1 MINYTNLN
9 QNINIYFKEIRSFKS
24 LSKRDEEILFSRIEL
39 GDKKAETEVF
49 NRLAK
54 LAVAVA
60 KTYTCRPEL
69 LSDLI
74 QEANLGVLTAIHKF
88 DINKGY
94 RFSSYARWW
103 MKARISKYLN
113 EMSVVRPGTNSRIL
127 WLAKKIA
134 EQFYMENCREI
145 SDIELLDELESR
157 GEVVTDV
164 TVLVSIKSVRIDN
177 PINDDDRKSQ
187 MELEVFTN
195 RTKTSNEYE
204 DQAEDDDLASLIKS
218 RLNRLT
224 TRERELIL
232 LKFGFTTGYEF
243 ESYDALTKEWNKG
256 KTQYLY
262 DENGDV
268 ILNDKGDPKKNPEYL
283 TQERVRQIV
292 IAALKKMK

>member
-1 MINYTNLN
+1 MNYTNRTEC
-9 QNINIYFKEIRSFKS
+9 INIYFKEIKSFKS
-24 LSKRDEEILFSRIEL
+24 MTREDEITLFARIAA
-39 GDKKAETEVF
+39 GDTRVETEIF
-49 NRLAK
+49 NRMAK
-54 LAVAVA
+54 LAVATA
-60 KTYTCRPEL
+60 KTYTCDPIL
-69 LSDLI
+69 LEDLI
-74 QEANLGVLTAIHKF
+74 QEANHGVLTAIRKYDPALGF
-88 DINKGY
+88 
-94 RFSSYARWW
+94 RFSSYAIWW
-103 MKARISKYLN
+103 MKAYISTFLN
-113 EMSVVRPGTNSRIL
+113 EMNIVHPTCNSKII
-127 WLAKKIA
+127 WKAKKIA
-134 EQFYMENCREI
+134 EEFYMNHQR
-145 SDIELLDELESR
+145 DITEVELLEALEEM

-195 RTKTSNEYE
+195 RTKTFNEYE

-218 RLNRLT
+218 RLNRLNP
-224 TRERELIL
+224 RERELIL

>member
-113 EMSVVRPGTNSRIL
+113 EMNVVRPGTNSRIL

-157 GEVVTDV
+157 GEVVTDL
-164 TVLVSIKSVRIDN
+164 TAILSIKAVRIDV
-177 PINDDDRKSQ
+177 PINEQSDAAQVDLGIFS
-187 MELEVFTN
+187 T
-195 RTKTSNEYE
+195 RTASRNEFEE
-204 DQAEDDDLASLIKS
+204 DEENESLSSDIARRMS
-218 RLNRLT
+218 RLDS
-224 TRERELIL
+224 REQEIVR
-232 LKFGFTTGYEF
+232 LKFGFITGYEI
-243 ESYDALTKEWNKG
+243 ETNKDLTKEWNDRHPEQ
-256 KTQYLY
+256 KT
-262 DENGDV
+262 
-268 ILNDKGDPKKNPEYL
+268 PL
-283 TQERVRQIV
+283 TEERVRQILV
-292 IAALKKMK
+292 GALKKMK

>member
-9 QNINIYFKEIRSFKS
+9 QSINIYFKEIRSFKS

-157 GEVVTDV
+157 GEVVTD
-164 TVLVSIKSVRIDN
+164 LNAILSIKAVRIDV
-177 PINDDDRKSQ
+177 PINEQSDTAQVDLGIFS
-187 MELEVFTN
+187 T
-195 RTKTSNEYE
+195 RTASRNEFEE
-204 DQAEDDDLASLIKS
+204 DEENESLSSDIARRMS
-218 RLNRLT
+218 RLDS
-224 TRERELIL
+224 REQELVR
-232 LKFGFTTGYEF
+232 LKFGFITGYEI
-243 ESYDALTKEWNKG
+243 ETNKDLTKEWNDRHPEQ
-256 KTQYLY
+256 KT
-262 DENGDV
+262 
-268 ILNDKGDPKKNPEYL
+268 PL
-283 TQERVRQIV
+283 TEERVRQILV
-292 IAALKKMK
+292 GALKKMK

>member
-113 EMSVVRPGTNSRIL
+113 EMNVVRPGTNSRIL

-157 GEVVTDV
+157 GEVVTD
-164 TVLVSIKSVRIDN
+164 LNAILSIKAVRIDV
-177 PINDDDRKSQ
+177 PINEQSDAAQVDLGIFS
-187 MELEVFTN
+187 T
-195 RTKTSNEYE
+195 RTASRNEFEE
-204 DQAEDDDLASLIKS
+204 DEENESLSSDIARRMS
-218 RLNRLT
+218 RLDS
-224 TRERELIL
+224 REQEIVR
-232 LKFGFTTGYEF
+232 LKFGFITGYEI
-243 ESYDALTKEWNKG
+243 ETNKDLTKEWNDRHPEQ
-256 KTQYLY
+256 KT
-262 DENGDV
+262 
-268 ILNDKGDPKKNPEYL
+268 PL
-283 TQERVRQIV
+283 TEERVRQILV
-292 IAALKKMK
+292 GALKKMK

>member
-157 GEVVTDV
+157 GEVVTD
-164 TVLVSIKSVRIDN
+164 LNAILSIKAVRIDV
-177 PINDDDRKSQ
+177 PINEQSDTAQVDLGIFS
-187 MELEVFTN
+187 T
-195 RTKTSNEYE
+195 RTASRNEFEE
-204 DQAEDDDLASLIKS
+204 DEENESLSSDIARRMS
-218 RLNRLT
+218 RLDS
-224 TRERELIL
+224 REQEIVR
-232 LKFGFTTGYEF
+232 LKFGFITGYEI
-243 ESYDALTKEWNKG
+243 ETNKDLTKEWNDRHPEQ
-256 KTQYLY
+256 KT
-262 DENGDV
+262 
-268 ILNDKGDPKKNPEYL
+268 PL
-283 TQERVRQIV
+283 TEERVRQILV
-292 IAALKKMK
+292 GALKKMK

>member
-24 LSKRDEEILFSRIEL
+24 LSKTDEEILFARIEL

-145 SDIELLDELESR
+145 SDIELLEELESR
-157 GEVVTDV
+157 GEVVTDL
-164 TVLVSIKSVRIDN
+164 TALLTIKAVRIDT
-177 PINDDDRKSQ
+177 PINAQSDAAQVDLGIFS
-187 MELEVFTN
+187 T
-195 RTKTSNEYE
+195 RTASRNEFEE
-204 DQAEDDDLASLIKS
+204 DEENESLSSDIARRMS
-218 RLNRLT
+218 RLDF
-224 TRERELIL
+224 REQEIVR
-232 LKFGFTTGYEF
+232 LKFGFITGYEI
-243 ESYDALTKEWNKG
+243 ETNKDLTKEWNDRHPEQ
-256 KTQYLY
+256 KT
-262 DENGDV
+262 
-268 ILNDKGDPKKNPEYL
+268 PL
-283 TQERVRQIV
+283 TEERVRQILV
-292 IAALKKMK
+292 GAIKKMK

>member
-24 LSKRDEEILFSRIEL
+24 LSKTDEEILFARIEL

-103 MKARISKYLN
+103 MKARISKFLN
-113 EMSVVRPGTNSRIL
+113 EMGVVRPGTNSRIL

-157 GEVVTDV
+157 GEVVTD
-164 TVLVSIKSVRIDN
+164 LNAILSIKAVRIDV
-177 PINDDDRKSQ
+177 PINEQSDAAQVDLGIFS
-187 MELEVFTN
+187 T
-195 RTKTSNEYE
+195 RTASRNEFEE
-204 DQAEDDDLASLIKS
+204 DEENESLSSDIASRMS
-218 RLNRLT
+218 RLDA
-224 TRERELIL
+224 REREIVC
-232 LKFGFTTGYEF
+232 LKFGFITGYEI
-243 ESYDALTKEWNKG
+243 ETNKDLTKEWNDRHPEQ
-256 KTQYLY
+256 KT
-262 DENGDV
+262 
-268 ILNDKGDPKKNPEYL
+268 PL
-283 TQERVRQIV
+283 TEERVRQILV
-292 IAALKKMK
+292 GALKKMK

>member
-157 GEVVTDV
+157 GEVVTD
-164 TVLVSIKSVRIDN
+164 LNAILSIKAVRIDV
-177 PINDDDRKSQ
+177 PINEQSDTAQVDLGIFS
-187 MELEVFTN
+187 T
-195 RTKTSNEYE
+195 RTASRNEFEE
-204 DQAEDDDLASLIKS
+204 DEENESLSSDIARRLS
-218 RLNRLT
+218 RLDS
-224 TRERELIL
+224 REQEIVR
-232 LKFGFTTGYEF
+232 LKFGFITGYEI
-243 ESYDALTKEWNKG
+243 ETNKDLTKEWNDRHPEQ
-256 KTQYLY
+256 KT
-262 DENGDV
+262 
-268 ILNDKGDPKKNPEYL
+268 PL
-283 TQERVRQIV
+283 TEERVRQILV
-292 IAALKKMK
+292 GALKKMK

>member
-9 QNINIYFKEIRSFKS
+9 QSINIYFKEIRSFKA

-157 GEVVTDV
+157 GEVVTD
-164 TVLVSIKSVRIDN
+164 LNAILSIKAVRIDV
-177 PINDDDRKSQ
+177 PINEQSDTAQVDLGIFS
-187 MELEVFTN
+187 T
-195 RTKTSNEYE
+195 RTASRNEFEE
-204 DQAEDDDLASLIKS
+204 DEENESLSSDIARRMS
-218 RLNRLT
+218 RLDS
-224 TRERELIL
+224 REQEIVR
-232 LKFGFTTGYEF
+232 LKFGFITGYEI
-243 ESYDALTKEWNKG
+243 ETNKDLTKEWNDRHPEQ
-256 KTQYLY
+256 KT
-262 DENGDV
+262 
-268 ILNDKGDPKKNPEYL
+268 PL
-283 TQERVRQIV
+283 TEERVRQILV
-292 IAALKKMK
+292 SALKKMK

>member
-113 EMSVVRPGTNSRIL
+113 EMNVVRPGTNSRIL

-157 GEVVTDV
+157 GEVVTD
-164 TVLVSIKSVRIDN
+164 LNAILSIKAVRIDV
-177 PINDDDRKSQ
+177 PINEQSDAAQVDLGIFS
-187 MELEVFTN
+187 T
-195 RTKTSNEYE
+195 RTASRNEFEE
-204 DQAEDDDLASLIKS
+204 DEENESLSSDIARRMS
-218 RLNRLT
+218 RLDF
-224 TRERELIL
+224 REQEIVR
-232 LKFGFTTGYEF
+232 LKFGFITGYEI
-243 ESYDALTKEWNKG
+243 ETNKDLTKEWNDRHPEQ
-256 KTQYLY
+256 KT
-262 DENGDV
+262 
-268 ILNDKGDPKKNPEYL
+268 PL
-283 TQERVRQIV
+283 TEERVRQILV
-292 IAALKKMK
+292 GALKKMK

>member
-24 LSKRDEEILFSRIEL
+24 LSKTDEEILFARIEL

-103 MKARISKYLN
+103 MKARISKYLT
-113 EMSVVRPGTNSRIL
+113 EMNVVRPGANTRIL
-127 WLAKKIA
+127 WLAKRIA

-157 GEVVTDV
+157 GEVVTD
-164 TVLVSIKSVRIDN
+164 LNAILSIKAVRIDV
-177 PINDDDRKSQ
+177 PINEQSDTAQVDLGIFS
-187 MELEVFTN
+187 T
-195 RTKTSNEYE
+195 RTASRNEFIE
-204 DQAEDDDLASLIKS
+204 EEENESLSSDIARRLS
-218 RLNRLT
+218 RLDA
-224 TRERELIL
+224 REREIVC
-232 LKFGFTTGYEF
+232 LKFGFITGYEI
-243 ESYDALTKEWNKG
+243 ETNKDLTKEWNDRHPEQ
-256 KTQYLY
+256 KT
-262 DENGDV
+262 
-268 ILNDKGDPKKNPEYL
+268 PL
-283 TQERVRQIV
+283 TEERVRQILV
-292 IAALKKMK
+292 GAIKKMK

>member
-9 QNINIYFKEIRSFKS
+9 QSINIYFKEIRSFKS

-157 GEVVTDV
+157 GEVVTD
-164 TVLVSIKSVRIDN
+164 LNAILSIKAVRIDV
-177 PINDDDRKSQ
+177 PINEQSDTAQVDLGIFS
-187 MELEVFTN
+187 T
-195 RTKTSNEYE
+195 RTASRNEFE
-204 DQAEDDDLASLIKS
+204 ENEENESLSSDIARRMS
-218 RLNRLT
+218 RLDS
-224 TRERELIL
+224 REQEIVR
-232 LKFGFTTGYEF
+232 LKFGFITGYEI
-243 ESYDALTKEWNKG
+243 ETNKDLTKEWNDRHPEQ
-256 KTQYLY
+256 KT
-262 DENGDV
+262 
-268 ILNDKGDPKKNPEYL
+268 PL
-283 TQERVRQIV
+283 TEERVRQILV
-292 IAALKKMK
+292 GALKKMK

>member
-9 QNINIYFKEIRSFKS
+9 QRINIYFKEIRSFKA

-157 GEVVTDV
+157 GEVVTD
-164 TVLVSIKSVRIDN
+164 LNAILSIKAVRIDV
-177 PINDDDRKSQ
+177 PINEQSDTAQVDLGIFS
-187 MELEVFTN
+187 T
-195 RTKTSNEYE
+195 RTASRNEFEE
-204 DQAEDDDLASLIKS
+204 DEENESLSSDIARRMS
-218 RLNRLT
+218 RLDS
-224 TRERELIL
+224 REQEIVR
-232 LKFGFTTGYEF
+232 LKFGFITGYEI
-243 ESYDALTKEWNKG
+243 ETNKDLTKEWNDRHPEQ
-256 KTQYLY
+256 KT
-262 DENGDV
+262 
-268 ILNDKGDPKKNPEYL
+268 PL
-283 TQERVRQIV
+283 TEERVRQILV
-292 IAALKKMK
+292 SALKKMK

>member
-9 QNINIYFKEIRSFKS
+9 QSINIYFKEIRSFKA

-113 EMSVVRPGTNSRIL
+113 EMNVVRPGTNSRIL

-145 SDIELLDELESR
+145 SDIELLDELEAR
-157 GEVVTDV
+157 GEVVTDL
-164 TVLVSIKSVRIDN
+164 TTILSIKAVRIDT
-177 PINDDDRKSQ
+177 PINEQSDAAQVDLGIFS
-187 MELEVFTN
+187 T
-195 RTKTSNEYE
+195 RTASRNEFEE
-204 DQAEDDDLASLIKS
+204 DEENESLSSDIARRLS
-218 RLNRLT
+218 RLDS
-224 TRERELIL
+224 REQEIVR
-232 LKFGFTTGYEF
+232 LKFGFITGYEI
-243 ESYDALTKEWNKG
+243 ETNKELTKEWNDLHPEQ
-256 KTQYLY
+256 KT
-262 DENGDV
+262 
-268 ILNDKGDPKKNPEYL
+268 PL
-283 TQERVRQIV
+283 TEERVRQILV
-292 IAALKKMK
+292 GALKKMK

>member
-24 LSKRDEEILFSRIEL
+24 LSKTDEEILFARIEL

-113 EMSVVRPGTNSRIL
+113 EMNVVRPGTNSRIL

-157 GEVVTDV
+157 GEVVTD
-164 TVLVSIKSVRIDN
+164 LNAILSIKAVRIDV
-177 PINDDDRKSQ
+177 PINEQSDAAQVDLGIFS
-187 MELEVFTN
+187 T
-195 RTKTSNEYE
+195 RTASRNEFEE
-204 DQAEDDDLASLIKS
+204 DEENESRSSDITRRMS
-218 RLNRLT
+218 RLDS
-224 TRERELIL
+224 REQEIVR
-232 LKFGFTTGYEF
+232 LKFGFITGYEI
-243 ESYDALTKEWNKG
+243 ETNKDLTKEWNDRHPEQ
-256 KTQYLY
+256 KT
-262 DENGDV
+262 
-268 ILNDKGDPKKNPEYL
+268 PL
-283 TQERVRQIV
+283 TEERVRQILV
-292 IAALKKMK
+292 GALKKMK

>member
-9 QNINIYFKEIRSFKS
+9 QSINIYFKEIRSFKS

-157 GEVVTDV
+157 GEVVTD
-164 TVLVSIKSVRIDN
+164 LNAILSIKAVRIDV
-177 PINDDDRKSQ
+177 PINEQSDTAQVDLGIFS
-187 MELEVFTN
+187 T
-195 RTKTSNEYE
+195 RTASRNEFEE
-204 DQAEDDDLASLIKS
+204 DEENESLSSDIARRMS
-218 RLNRLT
+218 RLDS
-224 TRERELIL
+224 REQEIVR
-232 LKFGFTTGYEF
+232 LKFGFITGYEI
-243 ESYDALTKEWNKG
+243 ETNKDLTKEWNDRHPEQ
-256 KTQYLY
+256 KT
-262 DENGDV
+262 
-268 ILNDKGDPKKNPEYL
+268 PL
-283 TQERVRQIV
+283 TEERVRQILV
-292 IAALKKMK
+292 GALKKMK

>member
-24 LSKRDEEILFSRIEL
+24 LSKTDEEILFARIEL

-113 EMSVVRPGTNSRIL
+113 EMNVVRPGTNSRIL

-157 GEVVTDV
+157 GEVVTD
-164 TVLVSIKSVRIDN
+164 LNAILSIKAVRIDV
-177 PINDDDRKSQ
+177 PINEQSDTAQVDLGIFS
-187 MELEVFTN
+187 T
-195 RTKTSNEYE
+195 RTASRNEFEE
-204 DQAEDDDLASLIKS
+204 DEENESLSSDITRRMS
-218 RLNRLT
+218 RLDS
-224 TRERELIL
+224 REQEIVR
-232 LKFGFTTGYEF
+232 LKFGFITGYEI
-243 ESYDALTKEWNKG
+243 ETNKDLTKEWNDRHPEQ
-256 KTQYLY
+256 KT
-262 DENGDV
+262 
-268 ILNDKGDPKKNPEYL
+268 PL
-283 TQERVRQIV
+283 TEERVRQILV
-292 IAALKKMK
+292 GALKKMK

>member
-9 QNINIYFKEIRSFKS
+9 QSINIYFKEIRSFKS
-24 LSKRDEEILFSRIEL
+24 LSKRDEEILFARIEL

-157 GEVVTDV
+157 GEVVTD
-164 TVLVSIKSVRIDN
+164 LNAILSIKAVRIDV
-177 PINDDDRKSQ
+177 PINEQSDTAQVDLGIFS
-187 MELEVFTN
+187 T
-195 RTKTSNEYE
+195 RTASRNEFEE
-204 DQAEDDDLASLIKS
+204 DEENESLSSDIARRMS
-218 RLNRLT
+218 RLDS
-224 TRERELIL
+224 REQEIVR
-232 LKFGFTTGYEF
+232 LKFGFITGYEI
-243 ESYDALTKEWNKG
+243 ETNKDLTKEWNDRHPEQ
-256 KTQYLY
+256 KT
-262 DENGDV
+262 
-268 ILNDKGDPKKNPEYL
+268 PL
-283 TQERVRQIV
+283 TEERVRQILV
-292 IAALKKMK
+292 GALKKMK

>member
-145 SDIELLDELESR
+145 SDIELLEELESR
-157 GEVVTDV
+157 GEVVTDL
-164 TVLVSIKSVRIDN
+164 TALLTIKAVRIDT
-177 PINDDDRKSQ
+177 PINEQSDAAQVDLGIFS
-187 MELEVFTN
+187 T
-195 RTKTSNEYE
+195 RTASRNEFEE
-204 DQAEDDDLASLIKS
+204 DEENESLSSDIARRMS
-218 RLNRLT
+218 RLDF
-224 TRERELIL
+224 REQEIVR
-232 LKFGFTTGYEF
+232 LKFGFITGYEI
-243 ESYDALTKEWNKG
+243 ETNKDLTKEWNDRHPEQ
-256 KTQYLY
+256 KT
-262 DENGDV
+262 
-268 ILNDKGDPKKNPEYL
+268 PL
-283 TQERVRQIV
+283 TEERVRQILV
-292 IAALKKMK
+292 GAIKKMK

>member
-9 QNINIYFKEIRSFKS
+9 QSINIYFKEIRSFKS
-24 LSKRDEEILFSRIEL
+24 LSKTDEEILFARIEL

-49 NRLAK
+49 NHLAK

-113 EMSVVRPGTNSRIL
+113 EMNVVRPGTNSRIL

-157 GEVVTDV
+157 GEVVTD
-164 TVLVSIKSVRIDN
+164 LNAILSIKAVRIDV
-177 PINDDDRKSQ
+177 PINEQSDTAQVDLGIFS
-187 MELEVFTN
+187 T
-195 RTKTSNEYE
+195 RTASRNEFEE
-204 DQAEDDDLASLIKS
+204 DEENESLSSDIARRMS
-218 RLNRLT
+218 RLDS
-224 TRERELIL
+224 REQEIVR
-232 LKFGFTTGYEF
+232 LKFGFITGYEI
-243 ESYDALTKEWNKG
+243 ETNKDLTKEWNDRHPEQ
-256 KTQYLY
+256 KT
-262 DENGDV
+262 
-268 ILNDKGDPKKNPEYL
+268 PL
-283 TQERVRQIV
+283 TEERVRQILV
-292 IAALKKMK
+292 GALKKMK

>member
-113 EMSVVRPGTNSRIL
+113 EMNVVRPGTNSRIL

-157 GEVVTDV
+157 GEVVTD
-164 TVLVSIKSVRIDN
+164 LNAILSIKAVRIDV
-177 PINDDDRKSQ
+177 PINEQSDAAQVDLGIFS
-187 MELEVFTN
+187 T
-195 RTKTSNEYE
+195 RTASRNEFEE
-204 DQAEDDDLASLIKS
+204 DEENESLSSDIARRMS
-218 RLNRLT
+218 RLDLRAQEIV
-224 TRERELIL
+224 R
-232 LKFGFTTGYEF
+232 LKFGFITGYEI
-243 ESYDALTKEWNKG
+243 ETNKDLTKEWNDRHPEQ
-256 KTQYLY
+256 KT
-262 DENGDV
+262 
-268 ILNDKGDPKKNPEYL
+268 PL
-283 TQERVRQIV
+283 TEERVRQILV
-292 IAALKKMK
+292 GALKKMK

>member
-145 SDIELLDELESR
+145 SDIELLEELESR
-157 GEVVTDV
+157 GEVVTDL
-164 TVLVSIKSVRIDN
+164 TALLTIKAVRIDT
-177 PINDDDRKSQ
+177 PINEQSDAAQVDLGIFS
-187 MELEVFTN
+187 T
-195 RTKTSNEYE
+195 RTASRNEFEE
-204 DQAEDDDLASLIKS
+204 DEENESLSSDIARRMS
-218 RLNRLT
+218 RLDA
-224 TRERELIL
+224 REREIVC
-232 LKFGFTTGYEF
+232 LKFGFITGYEI
-243 ESYDALTKEWNKG
+243 ETNKDLTKEWNDRHPEQ
-256 KTQYLY
+256 KT
-262 DENGDV
+262 
-268 ILNDKGDPKKNPEYL
+268 PL
-283 TQERVRQIV
+283 TEERVRQILV
-292 IAALKKMK
+292 GAIKKMK

>member
-145 SDIELLDELESR
+145 SDIELLEELESR
-157 GEVVTDV
+157 GEVVTDL
-164 TVLVSIKSVRIDN
+164 TALLTIKAVRIDT
-177 PINDDDRKSQ
+177 PINEQSDAAQVDLGIFS
-187 MELEVFTN
+187 T
-195 RTKTSNEYE
+195 RTASRNEFEE
-204 DQAEDDDLASLIKS
+204 DEENESLSSDITRRMS
-218 RLNRLT
+218 RLDS
-224 TRERELIL
+224 REQEIVR
-232 LKFGFTTGYEF
+232 LKFGFITGYEI
-243 ESYDALTKEWNKG
+243 ETNKDLTKEWNDRHPEQ
-256 KTQYLY
+256 KT
-262 DENGDV
+262 
-268 ILNDKGDPKKNPEYL
+268 PL
-283 TQERVRQIV
+283 TEERVRQILV
-292 IAALKKMK
+292 GAIKKMK

>member
-145 SDIELLDELESR
+145 SDIELLEELESR
-157 GEVVTDV
+157 GEVVTD
-164 TVLVSIKSVRIDN
+164 LNAILSIKAVRIDV
-177 PINDDDRKSQ
+177 PINEQSDTAQVDLGIFS
-187 MELEVFTN
+187 T
-195 RTKTSNEYE
+195 RTASRNEFEE
-204 DQAEDDDLASLIKS
+204 DEENESLSSDIARRLS
-218 RLNRLT
+218 RLDS
-224 TRERELIL
+224 REQEIVR
-232 LKFGFTTGYEF
+232 LKFGFITGYEI
-243 ESYDALTKEWNKG
+243 ETNKDLTKEWNDRHPEQ
-256 KTQYLY
+256 KT
-262 DENGDV
+262 
-268 ILNDKGDPKKNPEYL
+268 PL
-283 TQERVRQIV
+283 TEERVRQILV
-292 IAALKKMK
+292 GAIKKMK

>member
-157 GEVVTDV
+157 GEVVTD
-164 TVLVSIKSVRIDN
+164 LNAILSIKAVRIDV
-177 PINDDDRKSQ
+177 PINEQSDTAQVDLGIFS
-187 MELEVFTN
+187 T
-195 RTKTSNEYE
+195 RTASRNEFEE
-204 DQAEDDDLASLIKS
+204 DEENESLSSDIARRMS
-218 RLNRLT
+218 RLDA
-224 TRERELIL
+224 REREIVC
-232 LKFGFTTGYEF
+232 LKFGFITGYEI
-243 ESYDALTKEWNKG
+243 ETNKDLTKEWNDRHPEQ
-256 KTQYLY
+256 KT
-262 DENGDV
+262 
-268 ILNDKGDPKKNPEYL
+268 PL
-283 TQERVRQIV
+283 TEERVRQILV
-292 IAALKKMK
+292 GALKKMK

>member
-24 LSKRDEEILFSRIEL
+24 LSKTDEEILFARIEL

-113 EMSVVRPGTNSRIL
+113 EMNVVRPGTNSRIL

-157 GEVVTDV
+157 GEVVTDL
-164 TVLVSIKSVRIDN
+164 TALLTIKAVRIDT
-177 PINDDDRKSQ
+177 PINEQSDAAQVDLGIFS
-187 MELEVFTN
+187 T
-195 RTKTSNEYE
+195 RTASRNEFEE
-204 DQAEDDDLASLIKS
+204 DEENESLSSDIARRMS
-218 RLNRLT
+218 RLDS
-224 TRERELIL
+224 REQEIVR
-232 LKFGFTTGYEF
+232 LKFGFITGYEI
-243 ESYDALTKEWNKG
+243 ETNKDLTKEWNDRHPEQ
-256 KTQYLY
+256 KT
-262 DENGDV
+262 
-268 ILNDKGDPKKNPEYL
+268 PL
-283 TQERVRQIV
+283 TEERVRQILV
-292 IAALKKMK
+292 GALKKMK

>member
-157 GEVVTDV
+157 GEVVTD
-164 TVLVSIKSVRIDN
+164 LNAILSIKAVRIDV
-177 PINDDDRKSQ
+177 PINEQSDTAQVDLGIFS
-187 MELEVFTN
+187 T
-195 RTKTSNEYE
+195 RTASRNEFEE
-204 DQAEDDDLASLIKS
+204 DEENESLSSDIARRMS
-218 RLNRLT
+218 RLDF
-224 TRERELIL
+224 REQEIVR
-232 LKFGFTTGYEF
+232 LKFGFITGYEI
-243 ESYDALTKEWNKG
+243 ETNKDLTKEWNDRHPEQ
-256 KTQYLY
+256 KT
-262 DENGDV
+262 
-268 ILNDKGDPKKNPEYL
+268 PL
-283 TQERVRQIV
+283 TEERVRQILV
-292 IAALKKMK
+292 GALKKMK

>member
-103 MKARISKYLN
+103 MKARIYKYLN

-157 GEVVTDV
+157 GEVVTD
-164 TVLVSIKSVRIDN
+164 LNAILSIKAVRIDV
-177 PINDDDRKSQ
+177 PINEQSDTAQVDLGIFS
-187 MELEVFTN
+187 T
-195 RTKTSNEYE
+195 RTASRNEFEE
-204 DQAEDDDLASLIKS
+204 DEENESLSSDIARRMS
-218 RLNRLT
+218 RLDS
-224 TRERELIL
+224 REQEIVR
-232 LKFGFTTGYEF
+232 LKFGFITGYEI
-243 ESYDALTKEWNKG
+243 ETNKDLTKEWNDRHPEQ
-256 KTQYLY
+256 KT
-262 DENGDV
+262 
-268 ILNDKGDPKKNPEYL
+268 PL
-283 TQERVRQIV
+283 TEERVRQILV
-292 IAALKKMK
+292 GALKKMK